1 MEDIVFTPR
10 SVSWVQLVADQAGG
24 FKEIEVYYDL
34 CMKGKQFL
42 LSLPRESHG
51 GLMVSV
57 LDSGS
62 SGPGSRP
69 IQYFQ

>member
-10 SVSWVQLVADQAGG
+10 SASWVQLVADRAGG

-42 LSLPRESHG
+42 PSLPRS
-51 GLMVSV
+51 
-57 LDSGS
+57 
-62 SGPGSRP
+62 
-69 IQYFQ
+69 FF